1 MARTPLLSRF
11 QQLVADF
18 KEADRSGLSV
28 EAVQAARHKLSRR
41 DFLKV
46 TGATVGAAALTG
58 SLPVFARAAAA
69 RSHDRRRRHRG
80 SQLRADP
87 A

>member
-58 SLPVFARAAAA
+58 SLPVFARAAAPGS
-69 RSHDRRRRHRG
+69 RSSAVASRG
-80 SQLRADP
+80 
-87 A
+87 